1 LRTSRALTSPFSRGS
16 ASPPTVSRAVR
27 LQARPAITVTANA
40 IARITTSGVITEYPL
55 PTAAAFPHAIMPYFN
70 NLWFTEPGA
79 NQIGAITEQG
89 QITEYPIPT
98 PNGMPWDI
106 ATLDGIWFT
115 ERAAN
120 RFGHLQAPL

>member
-1 LRTSRALTSPFSRGS
+1 
-16 ASPPTVSRAVR
+16 
-27 LQARPAITVTANA
+27 
-40 IARITTSGVITEYPL
+40 
-55 PTAAAFPHAIMPYFN
+55 MPYFN